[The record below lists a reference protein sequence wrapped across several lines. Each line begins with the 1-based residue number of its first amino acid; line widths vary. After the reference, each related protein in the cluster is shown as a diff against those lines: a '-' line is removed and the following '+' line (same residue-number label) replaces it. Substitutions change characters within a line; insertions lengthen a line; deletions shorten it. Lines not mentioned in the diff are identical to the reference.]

1 MGWQDVENPMVN
13 DAYWSDYE
21 KGRYLQDEE
30 EEEEEETFPL
40 DDEEDEEG
48 IEDRMPFY
56 VWSKQQDGYIF

>member
-13 DAYWSDYE
+13 DSYWADYE
-21 KGRYLQDEE
+21 KWRYLQDEE
-30 EEEEEETFPL
+30 EEEEFIFE
-40 DDEEDEEG
+40 DEDEEE